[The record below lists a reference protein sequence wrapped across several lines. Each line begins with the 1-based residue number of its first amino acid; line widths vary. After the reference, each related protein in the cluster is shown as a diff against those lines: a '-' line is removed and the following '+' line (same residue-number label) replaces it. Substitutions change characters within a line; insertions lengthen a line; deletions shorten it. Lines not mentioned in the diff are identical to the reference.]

1 MEQLSSIFSH
11 YEGMDHAEI
20 RVEMSTGETMRMEL
34 PVKIDA
40 RNMVLFAEV
49 DDLLGRDGKAVV
61 G

>member
-1 MEQLSSIFSH
+1 MLRASIF
-11 YEGMDHAEI
+11 
-20 RVEMSTGETMRMEL
+20 TGSSMRMEL

>member
-1 MEQLSSIFSH
+1 MQKNANFP
-11 YEGMDHAEI
+11 EI